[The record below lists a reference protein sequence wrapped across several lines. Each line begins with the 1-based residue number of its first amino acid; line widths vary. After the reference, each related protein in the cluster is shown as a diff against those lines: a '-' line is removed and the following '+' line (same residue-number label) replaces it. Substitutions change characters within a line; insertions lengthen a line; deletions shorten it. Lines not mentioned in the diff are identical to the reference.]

1 MEKSE
6 ISEIIQELIDSP
18 EIFKQSIEVYKKLP
32 DGHPN
37 KKKLG
42 IAIQNAKDAAIKL
55 DVYLEDLIWSMESEK
70 IRALYD

>member
-32 DGHPN
+32 DDHPN

-42 IAIQNAKDAAIKL
+42 TAIKNAKEALEKSFTSELINKL
-55 DVYLEDLIWSMESEK
+55 NLKL
-70 IRALYD
+70 